1 MKTIKKSTKIL
12 KKAAKSMAMILLSV
26 MLLGSSINVFAAD
39 AVPEYEKDADGNI
52 TNIKKI
58 VKSPYTY
65 YDDSESLGPD
75 KEIRI
80 DTMTDYVPKLFAQWG
95 PIASKVFEKS
105 TDSAFHNDSDDS
117 ASDWRNYFG
126 PGVSESGEKTDL
138 SKALSTEDH
147 YEHGEY
153 SNDCVLTTGIQYATN
168 MDTIVHHMTDDIA
181 KGLGDRHNTPA
192 SVIYD
197 KVDLKTLKDTKDKQ
211 DTKAFYKIVTSIDEN
226 GGTYGYYY
234 NSYALVFYDFE
245 LAPIVEKGV
254 TYANQKLTT
263 KESGGTPSGT
273 HKTYFENK
281 SESNSNV
288 TTNLTS
294 SSTQSATNSLTST
307 KTYSFAET
315 IGASAEW
322 EDPFLNLAKFTVSF
336 SFTASQAIST
346 AKTES
351 KTISDTYSNSA
362 TSSVVLPPHTAI
374 ALQQKQE
381 KQTVNVEYD
390 CPVALRYKTAI
401 FSMNGFRYDDRALTD
416 YWNHPKDFVTI
427 LGSGSAEGGYDS
439 AENLY
444 VRAVDEKTKYKM
456 ERAFGQVEGNHEGRV
471 VRNVVDWSSM
481 SDIND
486 KIETAA
492 KQIPMFASGASMN
505 LTSDT
510 TSTEMSGIMPL
521 YPLRAVIIDAPNTA
535 LVSGE
540 SLSYK
545 NLDYYKVGMSVGEH
559 SYTNHIKLT
568 ALNEKNIPYH
578 GFIPGQGHWEVVDKE
593 GNPLGDDAPVTLEVN
608 PISKNV
614 EYRAVKAGTC
624 FLKYFIDEDKY
635 STAYNGDEYTKNSD
649 LNKTAALEIEVKDDR
664 FKGDV
669 TVNGS
674 YEGIVGDDPK
684 SLDDSGA
691 FQVTVTDDTG
701 KEVSRPYYWEAKEL
715 PTKGISID
723 GSNVSFTKPGTYH
736 IRAVSGEMYSDWVE
750 VTAVKRDVEVSFEGD
765 FGKKQEKQTIGYN
778 TAPTLPTSEEMNLPA
793 CKQFDGWFLDK
804 EYTKP
809 YEDGTKL
816 KEDTALYANIKH
828 LGLIKTERKEPTY
841 FEDGNIE
848 YFTCPICGKY
858 FRDHEGKEE
867 ITKEETIL
875 PKLHFDGSIKI
886 EGSYNGLVWDD
897 PQSIEGKDRLMV
909 SVYDKSGKEITE
921 DYRWEQQELPYK
933 GMTLDGNKV
942 EFSEAGKYH
951 VRVTIGDYYTDWVE
965 ITASNKDLVVNYF
978 DNLSKFHETRTVEYN
993 HVPELFTAED
1003 LGLTDCQ
1010 TLEGWYL
1017 DQDCTNAYDGSKI
1030 KTDTNLFAKI
1040 THDPLDKVEA
1050 KAATCSAKGN
1060 IEHYKCPKCEKL
1072 FEDANGIKEITKEDT
1087 EIAMIPHSWDAGK
1100 VTKYPTKKVTGIKTY
1115 TCTKCHATKT
1125 ESIPKLTDKA
1135 IKIKG
1140 KAKKKKIIIG
1150 WNPVSGAD
1158 GYYVYASKCS
1168 TKKCNKSAKKIAT
1181 LKNGKIKKFVYKKLK
1196 KGTYY
1201 KLKIKAFKK
1210 YGNVTKVIAES
1221 MTIHLAT
1228 KGAKFGNPTKIVLKK
1243 KNLKVKAGKK
1253 IQIKAKVKSKK
1264 KVYYHIAKLRYE
1276 SQDTSIATVTKK
1288 GKVKGLKKGKTTIY
1302 VFTQNCLYKKVKVT
1316 VK

>member
-126 PGVSESGEKTDL
+126 PGVSESDEKTDL

-750 VTAVKRDVEVSFEGD
+750 VTAVKKDVEVSFEGD

-1201 KLKIKAFKK
+1201 KLKIKACQK

-1253 IQIKAKVKSKK
+1253 VQIKAKVKSKK